1 MYCKIYWEKAY
12 FSSVLGNVL
21 GFHIFKISCLLSE
34 NCSDFMYLF
43 PDNIN
48 FDLWVLVNII
58 YFDVLGFG
66 IDMYWYVLEF
76 EKIFAATL

>member
-34 NCSDFMYLF
+34 N
-43 PDNIN
+43 
-48 FDLWVLVNII
+48 LWVLVNII